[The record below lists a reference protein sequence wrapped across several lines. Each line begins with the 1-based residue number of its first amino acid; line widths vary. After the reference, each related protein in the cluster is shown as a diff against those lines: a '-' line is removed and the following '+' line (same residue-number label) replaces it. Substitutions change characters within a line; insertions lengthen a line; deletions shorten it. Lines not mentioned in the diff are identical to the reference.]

1 MASIRKIAW
10 RCSRAN
16 PASHSRLTIRN
27 NVLALLALLLLLAA
41 CCLHRMIVSFAF
53 LPDTDRLDQLN
64 VIFDVIGT
72 PTASD
77 IQSVASEKVLT
88 VLARLLF

>member
-1 MASIRKIAW
+1 
-10 RCSRAN
+10 
-16 PASHSRLTIRN
+16 
-27 NVLALLALLLLLAA
+27 
-41 CCLHRMIVSFAF
+41 MIVSFAF